1 MILPKEVIETAEE
14 VTVNDE
20 DVKYNECDVLAL
32 SHAQEGLLRNWA
44 TDANYSESVSKNI
57 LVFK

>member
-32 SHAQEGLLRNWA
+32 SHAQEGLLRN
-44 TDANYSESVSKNI
+44 
-57 LVFK
+57 